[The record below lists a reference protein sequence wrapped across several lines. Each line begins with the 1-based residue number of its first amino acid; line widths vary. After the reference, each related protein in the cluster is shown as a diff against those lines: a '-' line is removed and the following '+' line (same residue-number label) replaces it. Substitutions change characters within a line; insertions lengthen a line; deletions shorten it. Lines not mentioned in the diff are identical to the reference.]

1 MFLQR
6 LGAFF
11 LDIIEVVVFAIAIF
25 LFIYLLVMQ
34 PHRIKGSSMEPNF
47 HDGEYLLTD
56 KITYRLR
63 EPQLG
68 DVVVFEAP
76 GANGDEFIKRI
87 IGAPGDKVSVKEG
100 KVYVNNKLLSE
111 VYIPTGTTTT
121 GGAFLHE
128 GSELSVPS
136 NYYFVL
142 GDNRS
147 FSSDSR
153 SWGFVAKTKI
163 TGRAWF
169 IYWPPNAFGTVQAA
183 VYK

>member
-1 MFLQR
+1 MFFQR

-47 HDGEYLLTD
+47 HDGEYLLSD

-63 EPQLG
+63 EPKRG
-68 DVVVFEAP
+68 DVIVFEAP

-87 IGAPGDKVSVKEG
+87 IGTPGDKVAVKDG
-100 KVYVNNKLLSE
+100 KVYVNEQLLTE
-111 VYIPTGTTTT
+111 AYLPQGLVTTA
-121 GGAFLHE
+121 GAFLKE
-128 GSELSVPS
+128 ATEVTVPDG
-136 NYYFVL
+136 YYFVL
-142 GDNRS
+142 GDNRP

-153 SWGFVAKTKI
+153 AWGLVAKPKI

-169 IYWPPNAFGTVQAA
+169 IYWPPEQFGTVHAA
-183 VYK
+183 TY